1 MYLGITNV
9 KPLTDY
15 ELEITFEN
23 AEQKIFDMKPY
34 LSTGIF
40 AELKEKKLFET
51 VHVSFDTIEWN
62 NGADLD
68 PEVIYNEGKPIHAKS
83 SV

>member
-9 KPLTDY
+9 KALTNY
-15 ELEITFEN
+15 KLELTFEN
-23 AEQKIFDMKPY
+23 SEQRVFDMKPY
-34 LSTGIF
+34 LSIGIF
-40 AELKEKKLFET
+40 SELKDLSLFQS

-68 PEVIYNEGKPIHAKS
+68 PETLYQDSKPLIPKI
-83 SV
+83 